1 MALSHLEDRSN
12 LNRSVHGTRLA
23 LEGECLT
30 MMWGGG
36 WWVVGGLVMV
46 VCIFMMGRMMMG
58 HGGSWHGGH
67 GDIEDQGN
75 RSARDILGER
85 FARGEISEEEFE
97 QRKKVLGS
105 SDQVHTAT

>member
-1 MALSHLEDRSN
+1 
-12 LNRSVHGTRLA
+12 
-23 LEGECLT
+23 

-36 WWVVGGLVMV
+36 GWWVIGALVIV

-58 HGGSWHGGH
+58 HGGSGHDGH

-75 RSARDILGER
+75 RSARKILTER

-97 QRKKVLGS
+97 QRKKVLEGS
-105 SDQVHTAT
+105 S